1 MAEPFGIAAGTVN
14 VAAAFTACVDCF
26 EYVQL
31 GRNFGRDFQTDLLA
45 LNCAKLRLS
54 RWGEAVKIY
63 DDPNLGKR
71 GASLAEIQVAKDTFY
86 QILVLFANTQKIS
99 EKHKTK
105 ARDRE
110 DLSVFAPC
118 DIDPIVMALADNMRA
133 SAIRRQKGSS
143 VLKTASW
150 ALHYRSEFKR
160 LVEDIVS
167 LISNL
172 ETIFPA
178 PQLQLIVDK
187 EVAQV
192 HDKSSLK
199 LLETAARDVDPLL
212 ETATKKGHK
221 YLNIVVKGKGK
232 AHIGDA
238 FHGDWHGNVN
248 GASHVYDG
256 VEVGENGKALVGNK
270 YGGKD
275 FWDD

>member
-1 MAEPFGIAAGTVN
+1 MAEPFGIAAGTVG
-14 VAAAFTACVDCF
+14 VAAAFTACIDCF
-26 EYVQL
+26 EYVQF

-71 GASLAEIQVAKDTFY
+71 DASLAEIQVAKDTFY
-86 QILVLFANTQKIS
+86 QILVLFSNTQKIS
-99 EKHKTK
+99 EKHKMK

-118 DIDPIVMALADNMRA
+118 DIDPTVTALADNMRA
-133 SAIRRQKGSS
+133 LVIRRQKGSS

-150 ALHYRSEFKR
+150 ALYHRSEFKR
-160 LVEDIVS
+160 LIEDIVS

-172 ETIFPA
+172 EKIFPE
-178 PQLQLIVDK
+178 PQLQLIAD
-187 EVAQV
+187 EEAAQV

-221 YLNIVVKGKGK
+221 YSNFVVKGK
-232 AHIGDA
+232 AHTGDA
-238 FHGDWHGNVN
+238 FHGDWHGNAN
-248 GASHVYDG
+248 GASHIYDG
-256 VEVGENGKALVGNK
+256 VEVGENGKVLVGNK